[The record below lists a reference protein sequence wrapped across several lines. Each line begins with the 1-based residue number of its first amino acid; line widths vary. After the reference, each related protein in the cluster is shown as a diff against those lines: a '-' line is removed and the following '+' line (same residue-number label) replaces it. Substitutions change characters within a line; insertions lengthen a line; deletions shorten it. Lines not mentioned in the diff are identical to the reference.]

1 MSALQN
7 ALAKDDRFF
16 DLLEASARQA
26 CESVQALVRFFQSP
40 DQARSLSEFAQVRR
54 QEKLINAQIVESLAS
69 QLIMAFEPED
79 VEVLAKSLYK
89 IPKTVEKIGERILLA
104 PQYLQGVN
112 LAPEIH
118 LLERAA
124 TALLLMVKELRRG
137 ASVEE
142 IKRHNSELQF
152 VEGEVD
158 KMMVERLRDVYALQD
173 GGGKAVFLR
182 DVYELLERVTD
193 RFRDAGNVVSIIA
206 LKGS

>member
-1 MSALQN
+1 
-7 ALAKDDRFF
+7 
-16 DLLEASARQA
+16 
-26 CESVQALVRFFQSP
+26 
-40 DQARSLSEFAQVRR
+40 
-54 QEKLINAQIVESLAS
+54 
-69 QLIMAFEPED
+69 
-79 VEVLAKSLYK
+79 
-89 IPKTVEKIGERILLA
+89 
-104 PQYLQGVN
+104 
-112 LAPEIH
+112 
-118 LLERAA
+118 LERAA